1 MSYRRLTPEE
11 IEDLRAEMRA
21 SGQWMKA
28 ELAERRRQRAES
40 EAGAGSTESVQSP
53 SPMSNGKASDS
64 APGDEQV

>member
-21 SGQWMKA
+21 TGQWMKA
-28 ELAERRRQRAES
+28 ELAKRRREHG
-40 EAGAGSTESVQSP
+40 EASSGETSASP
-53 SPMSNGKASDS
+53 ITNGEASQS